1 MCDNFFPEFPLKN
14 MPRLK
19 INERVA
25 GVLQSQGEIGQDG
38 TMKYTTTEGV
48 KPVLNWA
55 NVCSPNILR
64 TLRRTMIRSFP
75 N

>member
-48 KPVLNWA
+48 KP
-55 NVCSPNILR
+55 
-64 TLRRTMIRSFP
+64 RS
-75 N
+75 